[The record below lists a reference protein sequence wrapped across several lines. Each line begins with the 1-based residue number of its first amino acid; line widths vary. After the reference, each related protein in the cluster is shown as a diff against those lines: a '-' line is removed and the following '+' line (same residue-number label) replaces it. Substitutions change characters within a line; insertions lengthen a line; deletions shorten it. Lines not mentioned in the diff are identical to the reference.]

1 MLTLQQDKSF
11 LVFGNGIFSSSVADA
26 NSYCSSGKKLMT
38 YDWTVLKTLLFL
50 VTPFFVML
58 VLADTDEDDDDQGG
72 GGIMTPIFAPT
83 NG

>member
-1 MLTLQQDKSF
+1 
-11 LVFGNGIFSSSVADA
+11 
-26 NSYCSSGKKLMT
+26 MT

-72 GGIMTPIFAPT
+72 GMLIPATMPST
-83 NG
+83 

>member
-1 MLTLQQDKSF
+1 
-11 LVFGNGIFSSSVADA
+11 
-26 NSYCSSGKKLMT
+26 MT